1 MHKCGRWLAD
11 RNQGNWL
18 SFWSCVQ
25 QHRGSVE
32 VATDQ
37 CFWSARNCGGC
48 MNFLIGVVFGIV
60 LATVG
65 ASGVAKWIDKGVGV
79 IKQEAAQLK

>member
-1 MHKCGRWLAD
+1 
-11 RNQGNWL
+11 
-18 SFWSCVQ
+18 
-25 QHRGSVE
+25 
-32 VATDQ
+32 
-37 CFWSARNCGGC
+37 